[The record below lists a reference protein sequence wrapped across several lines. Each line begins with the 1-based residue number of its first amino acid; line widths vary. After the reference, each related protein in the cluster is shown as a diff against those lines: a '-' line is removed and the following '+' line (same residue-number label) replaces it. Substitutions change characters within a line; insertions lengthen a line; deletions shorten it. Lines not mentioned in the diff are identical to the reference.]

1 MMGGFEAP
9 STAFAPVL
17 FSLSIPEADSM
28 NHTRLALT
36 AALVSLSA
44 GCATADQFQALE
56 QKVETLEKKV
66 AELEARPAAAGGV
79 DPKQEAA
86 AQELYK
92 AITDD
97 MQAGNLEQA
106 AKKAKDLG
114 SKYAATTTYKR
125 ARKML
130 AELEVIGV
138 QVPADWSGSVEEW
151 YQGDGEINLTS
162 GTTMVVFWE
171 VWCPHC
177 RNHMPELVNTY
188 DKWKGKG
195 MNVVGLTRLSKGKS
209 KEDVTK
215 FMSENK
221 LNYPI
226 GKEDGKL
233 AQTFGVGGIP
243 AAAVVKDGKIVWRGH
258 PARLSEDV
266 IEKLL

>member
-1 MMGGFEAP
+1 
-9 STAFAPVL
+9 
-17 FSLSIPEADSM
+17 M
-28 NHTRLALT
+28 NNTRLVLA

-44 GCATADQFQALE
+44 GCATADQVQALE

-66 AELEARPAAAGGV
+66 ADLESRPAAAGGV
-79 DPKQEAA
+79 DPKLESA

-92 AITDD
+92 SITDD
-97 MQAGNLEQA
+97 VKEGNLEAA
-106 AKKAKDLG
+106 AKKAKDLKT
-114 SKYAATTTYKR
+114 KYAATTTFKR
-125 ARKML
+125 ARKL
-130 AELEVIGV
+130 LSELEVIGV
-138 QVPADWSGSVEEW
+138 AVPGDWSGSIEEW
-151 YQGDGEINLTS
+151 YQGSGEIDLTT

-177 RNHMPELVNTY
+177 RNHMPEMVNTY
-188 DKWKGKG
+188 NTWKSKG
-195 MNVVGLTRLSKGKS
+195 LNVVGLTRLTKGKK

-215 FMSENK
+215 FMEENK

-258 PARLSEDV
+258 PARLTEDV

>member
-1 MMGGFEAP
+1 MNNSRLAI
-9 STAFAPVL
+9 AAVL
-17 FSLSIPEADSM
+17 F
-28 NHTRLALT
+28 
-36 AALVSLSA
+36 AAAPLFG
-44 GCATADQFQALE
+44 GCATADQVQALE
-56 QKVETLEKKV
+56 QKVDTLEKKV
-66 AELEARPAAAGGV
+66 ADLESRPAAAGGGAAGV
-79 DPKQEAA
+79 DPKLEEA

-92 AITDD
+92 SITDD
-97 MQAGNLEQA
+97 VQNGDLQA
-106 AKKAKDLG
+106 AATKAKDL
-114 SKYAATTTYKR
+114 STKYASTTTFKR

-130 AELEVIGV
+130 SELEVIGV
-138 QVPADWSGSVEEW
+138 AIPGDWSGSVEEW
-151 YQGDGEINLTS
+151 YQGDGQVDLTT

-177 RNHMPELVNTY
+177 RNHMPELVGTY

-195 MNVVGLTRLSKGKS
+195 MNVVGLTRLTKGKT
-209 KEDVTK
+209 KDDVLK
-215 FMSENK
+215 FMDENK

-233 AQTFGVGGIP
+233 ARIFGVGGIP

>member
-1 MMGGFEAP
+1 MNNIRF
-9 STAFAPVL
+9 VL
-17 FSLSIPEADSM
+17 
-28 NHTRLALT
+28 
-36 AALVSLSA
+36 AAAVVSVSA
-44 GCATADQFQALE
+44 GCATADQVQALE

-66 AELEARPAAAGGV
+66 EDLESRPVASGGV
-79 DPKQEAA
+79 DPKQESA

-97 MQAGNLEQA
+97 VKEGNLEQA
-106 AKKAKDLG
+106 AKKAKDLKT
-114 SKYAATTTYKR
+114 KYAATTTFKR
-125 ARKML
+125 ARKL
-130 AELEVIGV
+130 LSELEVIGV

-151 YQGDGEINLTS
+151 YQGSGEIDLTT

-177 RNHMPELVNTY
+177 RNHMPELVDTY

-195 MNVVGLTRLSKGKS
+195 MNVVGLTRLTKGKK
-209 KEDVTK
+209 KEEVTG
-215 FMSENK
+215 FISDNK

-233 AQTFGVGGIP
+233 AKTFGVGGIP

-258 PARLSEDV
+258 PARLTEDV
-266 IEKLL
+266 IEKIL